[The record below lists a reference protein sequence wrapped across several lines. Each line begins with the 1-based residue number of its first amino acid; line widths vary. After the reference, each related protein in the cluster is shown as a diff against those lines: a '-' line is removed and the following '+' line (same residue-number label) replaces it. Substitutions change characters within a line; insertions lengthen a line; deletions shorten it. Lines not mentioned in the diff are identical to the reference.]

1 MRIRVEDLTKRF
13 GSNVALDKV
22 TFEVPS
28 GSVYGFVGPNG
39 AGKTTAIRIMA
50 GLEGPDSGTVLYDD
64 LSAVEYPE
72 KARRFVGFMPDTL
85 ADSKDI
91 RVWEYLDF
99 FARACGLAG
108 KEKEKALIRA
118 GELTN
123 LDNLSGR
130 FLCELSK
137 GMKQQVSLARILLHE
152 PSVLLLDEPAAG
164 LDPRARAELRESL
177 RSLAADGRTMLISS
191 HILAEL
197 EDLVDGVVIIE
208 KGKISACGELSEI
221 RNRSASGE
229 CRALLTF
236 SSDAASFAGKVEA
249 LCPGKSVKVHSPRQ
263 LLLILDSEEEYF
275 SAMAK
280 IFQAGL
286 PVTALSRPDC
296 GLEGVFMEKTKGEV
310 Q

>member
-72 KARRFVGFMPDTL
+72 KALRFVGFMPDTL

-118 GELTN
+118 G
-123 LDNLSGR
+123 
-130 FLCELSK
+130 
-137 GMKQQVSLARILLHE
+137 
-152 PSVLLLDEPAAG
+152 
-164 LDPRARAELRESL
+164 
-177 RSLAADGRTMLISS
+177 
-191 HILAEL
+191 
-197 EDLVDGVVIIE
+197 
-208 KGKISACGELSEI
+208 
-221 RNRSASGE
+221 
-229 CRALLTF
+229 
-236 SSDAASFAGKVEA
+236 
-249 LCPGKSVKVHSPRQ
+249 
-263 LLLILDSEEEYF
+263 
-275 SAMAK
+275 
-280 IFQAGL
+280 
-286 PVTALSRPDC
+286 
-296 GLEGVFMEKTKGEV
+296 
-310 Q
+310 